1 MALDGIVTRA
11 IADELQT
18 CVGARIHKI
27 HQPSPHDL
35 VLQIRG
41 GRNPGR
47 LLLSANPTY
56 PRVHWTEETFVNP
69 LEAPMFCMLMR
80 KHCEGA
86 VIEAVSQVGNERI
99 LHIDV
104 RQRDELGDTFQK
116 RIVIE
121 LMGRHSNI
129 ILLDAASEMIHD
141 GIHHVTPSISSY
153 RVIMPGTAYVAP
165 PEQGKR
171 DPFEID
177 GEQEFAEAMHAAG
190 QLLVHPP
197 IPDEDSIH
205 FGSAPKPVP
214 VESLTPDKLI
224 VAAFS
229 GISPLL
235 AKEIVHRAE
244 AANAGVKLPNGLAEL
259 RHAGAALWP
268 SFRDMMTAFRSG
280 TYAPQIVTPAGGSG
294 KSAFSVTQLT
304 HLNGEIASF
313 DTVSA
318 CLEAFFGDKAQ
329 RDTVKQRVSDL
340 LRFLQNERS
349 KNEKKLEK
357 LEESL
362 REAQDADRFRIL
374 GELLTAS
381 LHLIKRGDTS
391 VELANYY
398 EEDMP
403 VVTVPLD
410 PQLTPS
416 QNAQRLF
423 KKYAKF
429 RNSQTFVTG
438 QMELAEQEIR
448 YLASLLQQLDSASLA
463 DIEEI
468 RDELAEQGYMRQRE
482 KRGSRKK
489 KPKQPALLCYT
500 SSEGLPIY
508 VGKNNTQNDFLT
520 NKVAG
525 PNDTWLHTK
534 DIPGSHVVIRGTSF
548 NDSTL
553 EEAAMLAAQF
563 SQARSS
569 SMVPVDYT
577 LIRHVKK
584 PSGAKPGFVIYDHQK
599 TLFITP
605 DEQRL
610 KQLPSQIKA

>member
-11 IADELQT
+11 VADELQA

-41 GRNPGR
+41 GGAQGR

-56 PRVHWTEETFVNP
+56 PRVHWSEQSFVNP
-69 LEAPMFCMLMR
+69 LEAPMFCMLIR
-80 KHCEGA
+80 KYCEGA
-86 VIEAVSQVGNERI
+86 VIEAVRQVGSERV
-99 LHIDV
+99 LHLDV
-104 RQRDELGDTFQK
+104 RKRDELGDTFQK
-116 RIVIE
+116 RIVVE

-129 ILLDAASEMIHD
+129 ILLDAGTETIHD

-153 RVIMPGTAYVAP
+153 RVVMPGTAYVAP

-171 DPFEID
+171 DPFAVQDEAA
-177 GEQEFAEAMHAAG
+177 FADALRAAG
-190 QLLVHPP
+190 ELLLHPP
-197 IPDEDSIH
+197 VPDEDSIH
-205 FGSAPKPVP
+205 FGTAPKPAAP
-214 VESLTPDKLI
+214 ESLTPEKLI

-229 GISPLL
+229 GLSPLL
-235 AKEIVHRAE
+235 AREIVFRGA
-244 AANAGVKLPNGLAEL
+244 AGVVLPNGLDRL
-259 RHAGAALWP
+259 DAAVKTVWP
-268 SFRDMMTAFRSG
+268 AFRDMMDGFRARR
-280 TYAPQIVTPAGGSG
+280 YEPQIVAPAGGSG
-294 KSAFSVTQLT
+294 GKPAFSVTALM
-304 HLNGEIASF
+304 HLNGERSAFAS
-313 DTVSA
+313 VSA
-318 CLEAFFGDKAQ
+318 CLEAFYGDKAE
-329 RDTVKQRVSDL
+329 RDTVKQRVTDL
-340 LRFLQNERS
+340 IRFVQNERS
-349 KNEKKLEK
+349 KNEKKVEK

-362 REAQDADRFRIL
+362 REAQEADKFRIL
-374 GELLTAS
+374 GELLTAN
-381 LHLIKRGDTS
+381 LHLIKRGDDA
-391 VELANYY
+391 VELVNYY
-398 EEDMP
+398 EDEMP
-403 VVTVPLD
+403 SVTVPLD

-429 RNSQTFVTG
+429 RNSQTYV
-438 QMELAEQEIR
+438 AEQIDRAREEIA
-448 YLASLLQQLDSASLA
+448 YLAALLQQLDSASLA

-468 RDELAEQGYMRQRE
+468 RDELAEEGYMRQRE
-482 KRGSRKK
+482 KRGAKRK

-500 SSEGLPIY
+500 SSEGHTIY

-520 NKVAG
+520 NKLAG

-534 DIPGSHVVIRGTSF
+534 DIPGSHVVIRGSGF
-548 NDSTL
+548 GDQTL

-577 LIRHVKK
+577 LVRHVKK

-610 KQLPSQIKA
+610 KELPSHIKA